1 MSVMKCVTSV
11 TSVKVREE
19 LEKVRECEKYLLMAE
34 RENIEKF
41 NKNVKAKDNS
51 TKTTEVIQNLCSL
64 VSQVIY
70 F

>member
-1 MSVMKCVTSV
+1 M
-11 TSVKVREE
+11 REE

-41 NKNVKAKDNS
+41 SKNVKAKDNS
-51 TKTTEVIQNLCSL
+51 TKTAEVIQNLCSL

>member
-1 MSVMKCVTSV
+1 M
-11 TSVKVREE
+11 REE

-41 NKNVKAKDNS
+41 SKNVKAKDNS
-51 TKTTEVIQNLCSL
+51 TKTAEVIQNLCSL

-70 F
+70 FSRWMLRNLRNN

>member
-1 MSVMKCVTSV
+1 MKCVTSV

-51 TKTTEVIQNLCSL
+51 TKTAEVIQRFVDS
-64 VSQVIY
+64 Y
-70 F
+70 HR